1 MQRRKIFRIFD
12 RYFGIPL
19 VLFLALF
26 TKRKRRLPIESIRN
40 ILIIKLAAIGDAI
53 LLVPALRKLKNSFPR
68 AKITFM
74 CSDVNIS
81 FVEKITYVDKII
93 NCHVYDFIKNPLYF
107 FKFIKELRKTKYEL
121 VIDAGQWERIN
132 SFITIFTRR
141 NYSVG
146 FKTKG
151 QLKHI
156 INDFVVE
163 HIPQR
168 HEVENFMDLL
178 MPLGII
184 PLTGAYPYDDIQL
197 EFFLKPEHRA
207 FRDKFWKQHG
217 LADKTVICF
226 HPGCGENGKPRE
238 WDIDNYVILG
248 KMLSAFDNNIRILLT
263 GTKHECYLCDR
274 INSELPGITINT
286 AGEHSL
292 EETAALIER
301 SKLMVCSN
309 TGILHVSASVG
320 TLTIGMHGPTNPAK
334 WGAFNKKAI
343 VIQSDKFCSP
353 CLYLGHDYGCKHP
366 TCMLHITV
374 NEVFMALRK
383 ALQPEFVKSVT

>member
-40 ILIIKLAAIGDAI
+40 ILIIKLAAIGDAV

-184 PLTGAYPYDDIQL
+184 P
-197 EFFLKPEHRA
+197 F
-207 FRDKFWKQHG
+207 
-217 LADKTVICF
+217 
-226 HPGCGENGKPRE
+226 GK
-238 WDIDNYVILG
+238 DCN
-248 KMLSAFDNNIRILLT
+248 K
-263 GTKHECYLCDR
+263 R
-274 INSELPGITINT
+274 INSFP
-286 AGEHSL
+286 
-292 EETAALIER
+292 
-301 SKLMVCSN
+301 
-309 TGILHVSASVG
+309 
-320 TLTIGMHGPTNPAK
+320 LTCVY
-334 WGAFNKKAI
+334 NKFI
-343 VIQSDKFCSP
+343 FYFS
-353 CLYLGHDYGCKHP
+353 
-366 TCMLHITV
+366 
-374 NEVFMALRK
+374 
-383 ALQPEFVKSVT
+383 